1 MSSVVLQIAIIV
13 LLILLNG
20 FFAMSETALVSSR
33 KAHLR
38 QRAEEGARGAR
49 TALALAALVD
59 RGILGDT
66 LPARYKV
73 PKGLK
78 RARSALKNS
87 SPIHRPLLYWRCAA
101 SVM

>member
-20 FFAMSETALVSSR
+20 FFAMSETALVSAR
-33 KAHLR
+33 KARLR
-38 QRAEEGARGAR
+38 QRAEEEVRGAR
-49 TALALAALVD
+49 TALELAALVD

-73 PKGLK
+73 PKGL
-78 RARSALKNS
+78 REHGRPSR
-87 SPIHRPLLYWRCAA
+87 IHRQFIGPCFTGAA
-101 SVM
+101 RLV